1 MSTTRVVVGVGS
13 VAVFGLVLALAVL
26 PHTVPRTDGMGTEL
40 RPSTTIVQVDCNGR
54 LFTDPGEVWL
64 DRSPGTVALPGTC
77 ELSEGESRGVI
88 LALVLSGAALAL
100 VGLAL
105 AWRASPPTEPTGS

>member
-1 MSTTRVVVGVGS
+1 MSTTRVVAALGAL
-13 VAVFGLVLALAVL
+13 AVFGLVLALAML
-26 PHTVPRTDGMGTEL
+26 PHTVPRTEGMGTEL

-54 LFTDPGEVWL
+54 LFTDPSEMWL
-64 DRSPGTVALPGTC
+64 TRAPGTVALPGTC

-88 LALVLSGAALAL
+88 LALVLSGAGLAL